1 MNFQEVIQ
9 FLFPYLHGIR
19 KLNQYLSVE
28 LIFPKTW
35 EFPQS
40 IIEKAQVEQNEKY
53 SGEGYHLIFVA
64 EVSHNTKVDEM
75 LDVIANLITHNL
87 EKEEKERLLKSKV
100 IELKEIF
107 KNASLEDLKT
117 LKFDFEEYDDIDELL
132 EDEIETD
139 EV

>member
-1 MNFQEVIQ
+1 MNFQEVLQ

-64 EVSHNTKVDEM
+64 EVSHDTKVDEM
-75 LDVIANLITHNL
+75 LDVIADLITHNL
-87 EKEEKERLLKSKV
+87 EKEQKERLLKSKV

>member
-1 MNFQEVIQ
+1 MNFQEVLQ

-64 EVSHNTKVDEM
+64 EVNHTTKVDEM
-75 LDVIANLITHNL
+75 LDVIADLITHNL

-117 LKFDFEEYDDIDELL
+117 LKFDFEEYNDIDELL
-132 EDEIETD
+132 EDEIEAD

>member
-1 MNFQEVIQ
+1 MNFQEVLQ

-35 EFPQS
+35 EFPQT

-53 SGEGYHLIFVA
+53 TGEGYHLIFVA
-64 EVSHNTKVDEM
+64 EVSHDTKVDEM
-75 LDVIANLITHNL
+75 LDVIADLITHNL

-139 EV
+139 EI

>member
-1 MNFQEVIQ
+1 MNFQEVLQ

-64 EVSHNTKVDEM
+64 EVRHDTKVDEM

>member
-1 MNFQEVIQ
+1 
-9 FLFPYLHGIR
+9 
-19 KLNQYLSVE
+19 
-28 LIFPKTW
+28 
-35 EFPQS
+35 
-40 IIEKAQVEQNEKY
+40 
-53 SGEGYHLIFVA
+53 
-64 EVSHNTKVDEM
+64 
-75 LDVIANLITHNL
+75 L

>member
-1 MNFQEVIQ
+1 MNFQEVLQ

-35 EFPQS
+35 EFPQT

-64 EVSHNTKVDEM
+64 EVSHDTKVDEM
-75 LDVIANLITHNL
+75 LDVIADLITHNL

>member
-1 MNFQEVIQ
+1 MNFQEVLQ

-75 LDVIANLITHNL
+75 LDVIADLITHNL
-87 EKEEKERLLKSKV
+87 EKE
-100 IELKEIF
+100 
-107 KNASLEDLKT
+107 
-117 LKFDFEEYDDIDELL
+117 
-132 EDEIETD
+132 
-139 EV
+139 

>member
-1 MNFQEVIQ
+1 
-9 FLFPYLHGIR
+9 
-19 KLNQYLSVE
+19 
-28 LIFPKTW
+28 
-35 EFPQS
+35 
-40 IIEKAQVEQNEKY
+40 
-53 SGEGYHLIFVA
+53 
-64 EVSHNTKVDEM
+64 M
-75 LDVIANLITHNL
+75 LDVIADLITHNL

>member
-1 MNFQEVIQ
+1 MNFQEVLQ

-64 EVSHNTKVDEM
+64 EVSHDTKVDEM
-75 LDVIANLITHNL
+75 LDVIADLITHNL

>member
-1 MNFQEVIQ
+1 MNFQEVLQ

-64 EVSHNTKVDEM
+64 EVSHDTKVDEM
-75 LDVIANLITHNL
+75 LDVIADLITHNL
-87 EKEEKERLLKSKV
+87 EKEEKERLLQSKV

>member
-1 MNFQEVIQ
+1 MNFQEVLQ

-35 EFPQS
+35 EFPQT

-53 SGEGYHLIFVA
+53 TGEGYHLIFVA
-64 EVSHNTKVDEM
+64 EVSHDTKVDEM
-75 LDVIANLITHNL
+75 LDVIADLITHNL

-139 EV
+139 QI

>member
-75 LDVIANLITHNL
+75 LDVIADLITHNL

-100 IELKEIF
+100 IELKEIV

>member
-1 MNFQEVIQ
+1 MNFQEVLQ

-64 EVSHNTKVDEM
+64 EVSHDTKVDEM